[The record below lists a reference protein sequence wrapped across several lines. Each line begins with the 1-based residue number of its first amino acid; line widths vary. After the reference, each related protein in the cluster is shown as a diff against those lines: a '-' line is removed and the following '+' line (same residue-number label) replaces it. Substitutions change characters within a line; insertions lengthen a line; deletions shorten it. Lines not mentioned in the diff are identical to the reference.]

1 MLREQAYKLV
11 QTHAMQAW
19 ETETSFRE
27 AIENDSAVRQLLS
40 LEQIAAAFSMDRQL
54 ANVDKIFER
63 VFSSV
68 ALKYFVKFLE
78 LSSECFLDLLLEK
91 QISIDGKNCVGQA
104 RKVIVEDN
112 HSRKESRRCS
122 ILDAEVVLPKEQLQN
137 WTKLSTLVRVESIR
151 DGVKDERFYISS
163 EKNLSGFN
171 KPLYF
176 NALVRGH

>member
-1 MLREQAYKLV
+1 M
-11 QTHAMQAW
+11 
-19 ETETSFRE
+19 
-27 AIENDSAVRQLLS
+27 
-40 LEQIAAAFSMDRQL
+40 
-54 ANVDKIFER
+54 
-63 VFSSV
+63 
-68 ALKYFVKFLE
+68 
-78 LSSECFLDLLLEK
+78 
-91 QISIDGKNCVGQA
+91 GKNCVGQS

-176 NALVRGH
+176 NEIQRFFL